1 VEKSETPIYRSRLR
15 QRKSP
20 KYVQTEE
27 DYFLM
32 CQEELLN
39 KIQKKHKKKLETQVK
54 KEEDEDEEDI
64 LEPKEIEYRT
74 INWPKDALYFSY
86 EPNFLFNDEDDDDD
100 IEFVCDC
107 CDPKR
112 KKKKPS
118 SEECSE
124 EEEASEKDLSEDDE
138 DKNEDEIIDA
148 LDEDSDDSRDMTSR
162 EDSPAIDT
170 PPTTPATSFPAKSS
184 KPLPPGWF
192 GKGRSKK
199 RRK

>member
-1 VEKSETPIYRSRLR
+1 MHCTSGILREKHFKGLYRLFIFTS
-15 QRKSP
+15 
-20 KYVQTEE
+20 
-27 DYFLM
+27 
-32 CQEELLN
+32 LLI
-39 KIQKKHKKKLETQVK
+39 IQSLQFNNTY
-54 KEEDEDEEDI
+54 D
-64 LEPKEIEYRT
+64 
-74 INWPKDALYFSY
+74 FSY

-199 RRK
+199 RRKQEIFYS